1 MERLAGWEL
10 AGPLPVAGLD
20 MTVVADIA
28 EVAVAMAT
36 GEISVAVGIGAAA
49 GIEVAVGTEVVAVA
63 AGTGTA
69 VELYPEAGIAVVS
82 HPADRIGTAAVLA
95 AGTVVEPYPVD
106 TAGIEAVLV
115 DRFPPLPLRLRKQGA
130 RTPVAGKNMSVS

>member
-49 GIEVAVGTEVVAVA
+49 GTEVVAVA

-69 VELYPEAGIAVVS
+69 IELYPEAGIAVVS

-95 AGTVVEPYPVD
+95 AGTVVAPYPVD

-115 DRFPPLPLRLRKQGA
+115 DRFPPLPLRLRKQGV